1 MVATTT
7 ILAKNNGKIAAFIK
21 LCLFSLPPFPLAMQ
35 LRCCVCVQSLASQL
49 PRGGDS
55 ANDNESLNKVVA
67 TAYFCVE

>member
-49 PRGGDS
+49 PRGGS
-55 ANDNESLNKVVA
+55 ANDNESFNKVMA
-67 TAYFCVE
+67 TAYICVE